1 MNAFILG
8 CNTNTLAFV
17 SSLRAENDEVT
28 AHLVPLAWTPI
39 GVVAGNTWS
48 TASIP
53 VQTLLTWIDQ
63 TFPAD
68 DDHAFVAQI
77 HDVDLLLRTQWH
89 AAIPEQLDEETVLNL
104 EDIPQE
110 ISDALAHRAANIVQC
125 AICRRLCVKDEFAWN
140 ERQLCA
146 WDYHNSVFGK
156 RGPWR
161 NGAYEERLFE
171 TLPQP
176 AYVAPPLLDELKVE
190 VILATGAIDDALAH
204 AIVNQVLD
212 AEPERA
218 HLAVK
223 TDGSYTIL
231 RERVD

>member
-1 MNAFILG
+1 MRSEGEII
-8 CNTNTLAFV
+8 
-17 SSLRAENDEVT
+17 T

-48 TASIP
+48 SASIP
-53 VQTLLTWIDQ
+53 IQTLLQWIDQ
-63 TFPAD
+63 TFAPD
-68 DDHAFVAQI
+68 DEHAFVAQL
-77 HDVDLLLRTQWH
+77 HDVDMLLRIEWDSSV
-89 AAIPEQLDEETVLNL
+89 PEQLDEHTVLNI

-110 ISDALAHRAANIVQC
+110 IADALVHASGSIVQC
-125 AICRRLCVKDEFAWN
+125 AVCRRLCVKDEFMWK

-146 WDYHNSVFGK
+146 WDYHSSVFGK

-171 TLPQP
+171 TLPHP

-190 VILATGAIDDALAH
+190 VILATGALEDLLARS
-204 AIVNQVLD
+204 IVNQVLD
-212 AEPERA
+212 ADASRA

-223 TDGSYTIL
+223 TDNGYTIL
-231 RERVD
+231 RERAD